1 MAKET
6 KMIRIVSRGYVLSSR
21 GRVMTPIMTP
31 YRESVNRIWSMLTSD
46 RADIEEKL
54 PDGTF
59 VRLNI
64 QNYDKDNTIKADVAT
79 SIPHKVSSAPVEE
92 PKVEEPKVEEE
103 VKEEPASE
111 SYYSKKN
118 RKRNKNRQNFEVT
131 KEESIEEPEV
141 VEEEPKVDES
151 TSEDLTVEVE
161 EV

>member
-6 KMIRIVSRGYVLSSR
+6 KMIRIVSRGYVFSSR

-79 SIPHKVSSAPVEE
+79 SIPHKVSSAPVEPNIE
-92 PKVEEPKVEEE
+92 KLKVEEE
-103 VKEEPASE
+103 HKEEPASE

-118 RKRNKNRQNFEVT
+118 RKRNKNRQNFEST
-131 KEESIEEPEV
+131 KEEPIEEPTV
-141 VEEEPKVDES
+141 LEEPKIEEPA
-151 TSEDLTVEVE
+151 SEDLTVEIE